1 MMSMCRCRNMFS
13 SFAFRDEF
21 ESILIRHSLLV
32 LIVRLSSVIWRMF
45 DISSHEKSDSKN
57 EIRMKLSVV
66 KRQKNNGW
74 EKSKWGVRNSNFFL
88 FFGDVFSR
96 ESFEKI
102 EMMHNLL
109 TFWIFDSTD
118 KLRRARKRE
127 CYYWVE
133 EGCIIRIVL
142 RFERYTEDEENSIK
156 SSQSAFSSLRLQY
169 TTHKSTDDVD
179 NDERERMRR
188 ETMKSYS

>member
-1 MMSMCRCRNMFS
+1 MKLEWNCQLLNVKRIMDGKNRSEEWEIQIF
-13 SFAFRDEF
+13 F
-21 ESILIRHSLLV
+21 LLV
-32 LIVRLSSVIWRMF
+32 
-45 DISSHEKSDSKN
+45 
-57 EIRMKLSVV
+57 
-66 KRQKNNGW
+66 
-74 EKSKWGVRNSNFFL
+74 
-88 FFGDVFSR
+88 GDVFSR
-96 ESFEKI
+96 VSYEKI

-179 NDERERMRR
+179 NDERENEERNDEELFVIKFYLKLLWQKTVKMSQKYQ
-188 ETMKSYS
+188 TKWK